1 MGRSSRRSRCRYG
14 CPPPHYTHTRAEIS
28 MCTRDIDIHACYAQA
43 QTRHGRM
50 RAEVLAKGNR
60 GETKKR
66 REPCI
71 VQKISHSPKSKAV
84 ADKAEQ
90 RRTEV
95 GERERRALIVVLLYN
110 PLPAS
115 AVAAAGVLVA
125 ASRVLARE
133 PAPSRHTRALIRPV
147 IISCSKN
154 AAQYF
159 HVSATHKHETKGTKA
174 QAAAQSAPLPLSLA
188 TRASQSATTS
198 A

>member
-1 MGRSSRRSRCRYG
+1 MKSRNS
-14 CPPPHYTHTRAEIS
+14 
-28 MCTRDIDIHACYAQA
+28 
-43 QTRHGRM
+43 
-50 RAEVLAKGNR
+50 
-60 GETKKR
+60 GEGKQR

-71 VQKISHSPKSKAV
+71 AQEKMSHMRKSKTAR
-84 ADKAEQ
+84 DNAEQ
-90 RRTEV
+90 K
-95 GERERRALIVVLLYN
+95 REAEAQTRALIVVLLCN
-110 PLPAS
+110 PVPAS

-159 HVSATHKHETKGTKA
+159 HVSATHTHETNGTKA

>member
-1 MGRSSRRSRCRYG
+1 MHC
-14 CPPPHYTHTRAEIS
+14 AENI
-28 MCTRDIDIHACYAQA
+28 AQA
-43 QTRHGRM
+43 QKQGSRR
-50 RAEVLAKGNR
+50 LNR
-60 GETKKR
+60 TKKDGGL
-66 REPCI
+66 
-71 VQKISHSPKSKAV
+71 K
-84 ADKAEQ
+84 
-90 RRTEV
+90 
-95 GERERRALIVVLLYN
+95 GGGRERRALIVVLLYN
-110 PLPAS
+110 PIPAG
-115 AVAAAGVLVA
+115 AMAAAGVLLA

-159 HVSATHKHETKGTKA
+159 HVSATHTHETNATKA